1 MFLHLSVILFKGRV
15 CTAGGHVWQEVG
27 GGRLWQERRPLQRTV
42 RILLECILVKIHC
55 FPLQIRYLSFIC
67 ISLSTQ
73 FRNLNIILFVHL
85 CFSCRNDFGSVNL
98 LCVIMDYLAICRHCR
113 EKPRNQNNFNLRH
126 QVEKKMN
133 FS

>member
-1 MFLHLSVILFKGRV
+1 MFLHLSVILFTERV
-15 CTAGGHVWQEVG
+15 CTAGGHVWRG
-27 GGRLWQERRPLQRTV
+27 GGGAFVAGDAAAV

-113 EKPRNQNNFNLRH
+113 EKPRNQKFQFR
-126 QVEKKMN
+126 KDS
-133 FS
+133 F

>member
-1 MFLHLSVILFKGRV
+1 M
-15 CTAGGHVWQEVG
+15 CG
-27 GGRLWQERRPLQRTV
+27 GGGAFVAGETATAAAV

-113 EKPRNQNNFNLRH
+113 EKPRNQNSFNLERIH
-126 QVEKKMN
+126 FRYQVEKKMN